1 MTNKIMPIWG
11 TDAKPHPDSPN
22 KVFCMALWTHTYISP
37 QSERRM
43 CCASREEHSFQK
55 QYIDSSNDSKYGTV
69 TESKTALDDYQPV
82 SLKEHWNS
90 EYMKDIRVKLMRG
103 EEIPQCDV
111 CNKNLLMEGES
122 YRGWFTGVLFKD
134 KIQQA
139 FDTTDDTGFTSMEPI
154 SFDYR
159 FSNLC
164 NFKCRMCGEQ
174 LSSAWETEKKINN
187 MWTPKNQPFMI
198 PEIKSAMQDF
208 QQTVVEPEFR
218 DAVSRGI
225 VEEMYWVGGEPLM
238 YDVHWWTLEEMLKN
252 GSAKNCYMRYNSN
265 LSRVQFGQK
274 NLYDYLP
281 HYKDWMMCASIDG
294 TGDIVEYIRTGI
306 KWDKWLENFKQGLSL
321 PGGKDKMKL
330 DLTITAP
337 GMFSL
342 KELFDLSIE
351 LDVEIITKITFAFHP
366 DIMWS
371 PTSWPREILNEMVD
385 DILLYCES
393 RASWKQRSFIGNL
406 QALKDSRKTHEEE
419 WPDKYKTARLN
430 GKRWVEHLEKI
441 RGDEKVTM
449 RYIYSRNPKLLTWWD
464 SIQ

>member
-1 MTNKIMPIWG
+1 MTNKIIPIWEH
-11 TDAKPHPDSPN
+11 AKPHKDSKN
-22 KVFCMALWTHTYISP
+22 KVFCMAPWTHTYISP
-37 QSERRM
+37 QSERRI

-55 QYIDSSNDSKYGTV
+55 QYIDSSNDSKYGEV

-82 SLKEHWNS
+82 SLKDHWNS

-134 KIQQA
+134 KIEEA
-139 FDTTDDTGFTSMEPI
+139 FDKTDDTGFTTMEPI

-174 LSSAWETEKKINN
+174 LSSSWETEKKINN
-187 MWTPKNQPFMI
+187 MWTPKNQSFMI

-208 QQTVVEPEFR
+208 QQNVVEPEFR

-252 GSAKNCYMRYNSN
+252 GSANKCYMRYNSN

-274 NLYDYLP
+274 NLYEYLP
-281 HYKDWMMCASIDG
+281 HFKDWMMCASIDG
-294 TGDIVEYIRTGI
+294 TGEIVEYIRTGI
-306 KWDKWLENFKQGLSL
+306 KWDNWLENFKQGLAL
-321 PGGKDKMKL
+321 PGGNDKMKL

-385 DILLYCES
+385 DILAYCES
-393 RASWKQRSFIGNL
+393 RATWKQRSFIGNL
-406 QALKDSRKTHEEE
+406 KALKDNRKTHEEE
-419 WPDKYKTARLN
+419 WPDTYKQSAKN
-430 GKRWVEHLEKI
+430 GKSWVERLEQI
-441 RGDEKVTM
+441 RGGPTTM
-449 RYIYSRNPKLLTWWD
+449 RSIYSSNPKLLAWWD
-464 SIQ
+464 NIG